1 VLPFASRTKGIRN
14 IGINASIPEDFMNN
28 TVGLHQI
35 YPDGV
40 AQLIRTPLKNH
51 PQFQKADMV
60 VLAQTDTDLI
70 LGMTNG
76 DPFEWA
82 YPSCDNHHLPFL
94 WKVSK
99 KEILDLLG
107 DGK

>member
-1 VLPFASRTKGIRN
+1 
-14 IGINASIPEDFMNN
+14 
-28 TVGLHQI
+28 
-35 YPDGV
+35 
-40 AQLIRTPLKNH
+40 
-51 PQFQKADMV
+51 MV